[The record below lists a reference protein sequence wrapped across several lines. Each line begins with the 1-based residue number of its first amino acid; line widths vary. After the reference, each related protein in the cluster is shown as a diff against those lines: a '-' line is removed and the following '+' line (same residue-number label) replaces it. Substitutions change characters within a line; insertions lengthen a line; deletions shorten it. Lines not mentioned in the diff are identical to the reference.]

1 MFRRSSDSPRV
12 SVFPETVTRWAGSIW
27 VSTAAAVWVVGTI
40 SLGVATNFPQWW
52 QITVYSAGALIS
64 VLMLFLI
71 QHTNNRHTNAILVK
85 LDELIKATSGARNE
99 VIGIED
105 QQLDEQDELSNELSD
120 AAVLEKGG

>member
-1 MFRRSSDSPRV
+1 V
-12 SVFPETVTRWAGSIW
+12 
-27 VSTAAAVWVVGTI
+27 
-40 SLGVATNFPQWW
+40 LKTNFPQWW

-71 QHTNNRHTNAILVK
+71 QHTTNRHTNAILVK

-120 AAVLEKGG
+120 ATVLEKGGQNAPQPKESRNGDGAIEPSASAHDCPVPAARNSS